1 MPRLIGACFAALVAV
16 LVAVAGAKAGD
27 GMFDT
32 FDPAPLNDSERR
44 LLQTAL
50 AAAGDYQGP
59 LDGVW
64 GAGSQAALDAWTAR
78 ELGGRPE
85 NAHVAALVL
94 GLLEEVSLNGWDFR
108 PLDGYGVSLALP
120 FALLGPPEPEEGGER
135 RWSRAGSLT
144 VLTHRF
150 DAAQTRAWHD
160 AAVHADAGGAPGARR
175 RAAELLITAGALR
188 DGRRFFTRSDRTA
201 AGWATVYL
209 AAGPDEAAA
218 MNLVAASI
226 RPGPPLPWELPA
238 DGRLTRL
245 VDAAAA
251 FVALPDASPAAL
263 LPAPEAGAL
272 PVEAEPA
279 STGTGFYLGPRTL
292 VTAAHVVAPCGRIA
306 LADGSPLDLVA
317 ADPELDVAVLAAPRP
332 APAWLALADGSA
344 ARLGQRVHA
353 AGFPYYAIAG
363 TSLHLTTG
371 NVSAL
376 AGVDDDPRFFSFSAP
391 VQPGNS
397 GGPLIDAKGRVLG
410 LVVARL
416 SEDFIV
422 EATGTLPQNVNYA
435 LAEGELA
442 AFLSEAGVIAAPG
455 GLGRYALD
463 EGAPDGF
470 EAAVVPVLCK

>member
-1 MPRLIGACFAALVAV
+1 MPRVVGACFAALVAV
-16 LVAVAGAKAGD
+16 LLAIAGARAGD
-27 GMFDT
+27 RVLET

-44 LLQTAL
+44 LLQIAL

-64 GAGSQAALDAWTAR
+64 GEGSRVALDAWAAR
-78 ELGGRPE
+78 EFGGRAE
-85 NAHVAALVL
+85 NGHVAGLVR
-94 GLLEEVSLNGWDFR
+94 GLLEEVSRNGWDFR

-120 FALLGPPEPEEGGER
+120 LALLGQPEPEQGGER

-150 DAAQTRAWHD
+150 DADEIRAWHN
-160 AAVHADAGGAPGARR
+160 AAVRADAGAEPGVRR
-175 RAAELLITAGALR
+175 RAPELMITAGTLR
-188 DGRRFFTRSDRTA
+188 DGRRFFSRSDRTA
-201 AGWATVYL
+201 GGWATVYL
-209 AAGPDEAAA
+209 AAGADEAAA
-218 MNLVAASI
+218 MNLIAASI
-226 RPGPPLPWELPA
+226 RPGPPLPWQLPA
-238 DGRLTRL
+238 GGRLTRL
-245 VDAAAA
+245 LDAAAA
-251 FVALPDASPAAL
+251 FAALPDASPAAL
-263 LPAPEAGAL
+263 PAPDAGTVP
-272 PVEAEPA
+272 PVAA
-279 STGTGFYLGPRTL
+279 DLATTGSGFYLGPRTL
-292 VTAAHVVAPCGRIA
+292 VTAAHVVARCGRIA
-306 LADGSPLDLVA
+306 LADGSPLELVA
-317 ADPELDVAVLAAPRP
+317 ADDELDVAVLAAPRP
-332 APAWLALADGSA
+332 APAWLALAHGRA

-353 AGFPYYAIAG
+353 AGFPYYALAG

-397 GGPLIDAKGRVLG
+397 GGPLIDARGAVLG

-442 AFLSEAGVIAAPG
+442 AFLAEAGVAAAPG
-455 GLGRYALD
+455 GLGSFALD
-463 EGAPDGF
+463 EGAPEGF
-470 EAAVVPVLCK
+470 EAAIVPVLCE